1 MAVCSASA
9 LLLMTL
15 SGLVPTARPLRRE
28 ATSRLRRRLSWGIAL
43 GSWAYAYCLLSQG
56 DLGLSGRDE
65 SHPELMN
72 PAPTWPR
79 PPSASSTPTLP
90 NAPSLG
96 TVPPTCSPGDWLG
109 RPACGVLLSS
119 AYENSVSAL
128 VKTLYTTNMT
138 EERLPGGYS
147 TGAVLIGDVIH
158 KPAAPWT
165 PTVHALLRHLEDA
178 GFDGA
183 PRALGFDDQGREMLT
198 YLPGDTVGDRT
209 PWPAWVQSDSTL
221 IQVGRWLR
229 RLHDTTVSFVPP
241 PDERWFIGG
250 TVQPG
255 LIVGH
260 QDAAPYN
267 AVVDG
272 DRLVGFCDWDIAAP
286 SSREFDL
293 ALSALWWVP
302 LGPPSTVEPLGFHDF
317 DGRSRRLH
325 LLLDA
330 YGYGADRQGLSAV
343 IVQRARRQAT
353 AIRQIA
359 DSGDPAG
366 TRLLFV
372 AEYFESAVSD
382 IEELPN
388 EFWAH

>member
-1 MAVCSASA
+1 
-9 LLLMTL
+9 
-15 SGLVPTARPLRRE
+15 
-28 ATSRLRRRLSWGIAL
+28 
-43 GSWAYAYCLLSQG
+43 
-56 DLGLSGRDE
+56 
-65 SHPELMN
+65 
-72 PAPTWPR
+72 
-79 PPSASSTPTLP
+79 
-90 NAPSLG
+90 
-96 TVPPTCSPGDWLG
+96 
-109 RPACGVLLSS
+109 
-119 AYENSVSAL
+119 
-128 VKTLYTTNMT
+128 MT
-138 EERLPGGYS
+138 EERLQGGYT

-165 PTVHALLRHLEDA
+165 STVHALLRHLEDA

-209 PWPAWVQSDSTL
+209 PWPAWVHRESTL

-229 RLHDTTVSFVPP
+229 QVHDATVSFVPP
-241 PDERWFIGG
+241 ADERWFIGG

-302 LGPPSTVEPLGFHDF
+302 LCPPSAVEPLGFHDF

-330 YGYGADRQGLSAV
+330 YGYDADRQGFGAV
-343 IVQRARRQAT
+343 VVQRARRQAA
-353 AIRQIA
+353 AIRQMA
-359 DSGDPAG
+359 HSGDPAA

-372 AEYFESAVSD
+372 AEYFESAASD
-382 IEELPN
+382 IEALPN